1 MRASLH
7 WHKLSPKG
15 SAGELIILC
24 NNFGALSSPSLSV
37 KSPAFEEFSK
47 GKKKIKN
54 QGPPCSR
61 RPRCQPRRRCLGSR
75 GEARLPCRRPGRAP
89 PGADRKSSSGWGR
102 PVQIRYF
109 VPLPNRGAGG
119 EGGGQAPRGKLRGP
133 GCRRPLPASPLTPPP
148 PPPPPSEAAT
158 AAWRDSAPRAVPQAW
173 PSHAHRLLPAYFP
186 PLPAPVVRRARSS
199 VPQGRRP
206 TGASGGGGGGA
217 LTGGSGQPTG
227 SGGALE
233 PPAGRRCLP
242 PSLPPSP
249 PGAAGSRHPRGG
261 GVGPRLRVAGS
272 PSPPGPGAA
281 EQRRFNLAFMCHR
294 VREGVLRGGANVK
307 HLDGGTGGARGGGGL
322 GCAGLSSGKCVTIK

>member
-61 RPRCQPRRRCLGSR
+61 RPRCQPRRRCLGSG

-148 PPPPPSEAAT
+148 PPPPSEAAT

-206 TGASGGGGGGA
+206 TGASGGGGGGSPYRRKRA
-217 LTGGSGQPTG
+217 AHGLRWGSGA
-227 SGGALE
+227 SRR
-233 PPAGRRCLP
+233 PPLPSSFP
-242 PSLPPSP
+242 PSLPSRCCGEPASP
-249 PGAAGSRHPRGG
+249 RRRRRAPAAGGRVSLAPRSRGG
-261 GVGPRLRVAGS
+261 G
-272 PSPPGPGAA
+272 AA
-281 EQRRFNLAFMCHR
+281 PL
-294 VREGVLRGGANVK
+294 
-307 HLDGGTGGARGGGGL
+307 
-322 GCAGLSSGKCVTIK
+322 

>member
-1 MRASLH
+1 MT
-7 WHKLSPKG
+7 
-15 SAGELIILC
+15 
-24 NNFGALSSPSLSV
+24 V
-37 KSPAFEEFSK
+37 
-47 GKKKIKN
+47 
-54 QGPPCSR
+54 
-61 RPRCQPRRRCLGSR
+61 
-75 GEARLPCRRPGRAP
+75 P
-89 PGADRKSSSGWGR
+89 PGLCHKPGPATLTGCFQPISLPFQPPSCVEPGAAFPKDGA
-102 PVQIRYF
+102 PQ
-109 VPLPNRGAGG
+109 VPRVAGG
-119 EGGGQAPRGKLRGP
+119 E
-133 GCRRPLPASPLTPPP
+133 
-148 PPPPPSEAAT
+148 
-158 AAWRDSAPRAVPQAW
+158 
-173 PSHAHRLLPAYFP
+173 
-186 PLPAPVVRRARSS
+186 
-199 VPQGRRP
+199 
-206 TGASGGGGGGA
+206 GGGA